1 MKRVFATCCL
11 MVLALSA
18 GSMSAGDLDFTLVN
32 QTGLTINEFYVSPS
46 NHDEW
51 GEDVLGRDVL
61 AHGQRVDITFSRKET
76 ECMWDLKIVDA
87 DDDDVIWQ
95 DINLCKASE
104 ITLQY
109 KGKTPTALIK

>member
-1 MKRVFATCCL
+1 MKRLFATCL
-11 MVLALSA
+11 LVLAAGA

-32 QTGLTINEFYVSPS
+32 DTGLTINEFYVSPS
-46 NHDEW
+46 NDNEW

-61 AHGQRVDITFSRKET
+61 AHGERLDITFSRKET

-87 DDDDVIWQ
+87 DKDDVIWE

-109 KGKTPTALIK
+109 KGKHATALIK